1 MVASFSCLVRFK
13 DSNGKIRYGDV
24 PSGPDD
30 LVGKT
35 ANVLSGEE
43 PWDLKPTQETAQIGE
58 VLSPLESIPLVYGI
72 GLNYKKHIEESGFPT
87 PEFPVV
93 FTKPGDSLAG
103 PYEDIPVDERCELL
117 DYEGELL
124 VVIGKDVRNFRKGE
138 DPLPYILG
146 YSVSNDVSSRF
157 WQTPERCGN
166 QHGMAKSFDKF
177 APIGPAIVSPESPLI
192 KDKIQDGAP
201 NLLLQTFV
209 NGELRQ
215 ETNTDDLLFRVSA
228 LLEYISMGR
237 TVRRGTII
245 MTGTPSGVAAF
256 MKPPGWLK
264 NGDIV
269 EIKIEGLGSIKNKM
283 VIGSK

>member
-1 MVASFSCLVRFK
+1 MTAPFSVLVRFK
-13 DSNGKIRYGDV
+13 DSNGKILYGDV
-24 PSGPDD
+24 PSGADD

-35 ANVLSGEE
+35 ATVLAGEE
-43 PWDLKPTQETAQIGE
+43 PWDLKPTQEKAEIAE
-58 VLSPLESIPLVYGI
+58 VLCPLKSTPIVYGI
-72 GLNYKKHIEESGFPT
+72 GLNYKKHIEEASFPT

-93 FTKPGDSLAG
+93 FTKPEDSLAG
-103 PYEDIPVDERCELL
+103 PYEDIPVEARCEQL

-124 VVIGKDVRNFRKGE
+124 IIIGKEVKNFRKGE
-138 DPLPYILG
+138 DVLPYILG

-157 WQTPERCGN
+157 WQTPQRSGN

-177 APIGPAIVSPESPLI
+177 APIGPAIVSPSSPLI

-215 ETNTDDLLFRVSA
+215 ETNTDDLLFRTSE
-228 LLEYISMGR
+228 LLEFISLGR
-237 TVRRGTII
+237 TVRKGTII

-256 MKPPGWLK
+256 MKPPAWLK
-264 NGDIV
+264 NGDVV
-269 EIKIEGLGSIKNKM
+269 EVKIESLGSIKNKM
-283 VIGSK
+283 VISQ

>member
-1 MVASFSCLVRFK
+1 MASSFSCLVRFK
-13 DSNGKIRYGDV
+13 DSNGKIQYGDV

-35 ANVLSGEE
+35 ANVLSGQE
-43 PWDLKPTQETAQIGE
+43 PWDLKPTQETAQIAE

-72 GLNYKKHIEESGFPT
+72 GLNYKKHIEESSFPT

-103 PYEDIPVDERCELL
+103 PYEDIPVDPRCEQL

-124 VVIGKDVRNFRKGE
+124 IVIGKDVKNFRKGD
-138 DPLPYILG
+138 DPLPYVLG

-157 WQTPERCGN
+157 WQTPQRCGN

-215 ETNTDDLLFRVSA
+215 ETSTDDLLFRTSD

-237 TVRRGTII
+237 TVRKGTVI

-256 MKPPGWLK
+256 MKPPAWLK
-264 NGDIV
+264 NGDVV
-269 EIKIEGLGSIKNKM
+269 EIKIEALGSIRNKM
-283 VIGSK
+283 VIGS

>member
-1 MVASFSCLVRFK
+1 MVAAFSCLVRFK
-13 DSNGKIRYGDV
+13 DSNGTVRYGDV
-24 PSGPDD
+24 PSGPDN
-30 LVGKT
+30 LVGST

-43 PWDLKPTQETAQIGE
+43 PWDLKPTQETAQITE
-58 VLSPLESIPLVYGI
+58 VLCPLESTPLVYGI

-103 PYEDIPVDERCELL
+103 PYEDIPVDARCEQL

-157 WQTPERCGN
+157 WQTPQRCGN

-177 APIGPAIVSPESPLI
+177 APIGPAIISPESSLI
-192 KDKIQDGAP
+192 KDKIHDGAP
-201 NLLLQTFV
+201 NLRLQTFV

-215 ETNTDDLLFRVSA
+215 ETNTDDLLFRTSD

-237 TVRRGTII
+237 TVRKGTII

-256 MKPPGWLK
+256 MKPPAWLK
-264 NGDIV
+264 TGDVV
-269 EIKIEGLGSIKNKM
+269 EIKIEALGSIKNKM
-283 VIGSK
+283 VIES